1 MSRYNNRSDNKNKS
15 ELKNV
20 MNEVAELDR
29 LKDLKPK
36 KYADKDGY
44 ADKIGELYSGKN
56 PDLNTNQLRKFFGA
70 IKKIQQK
77 ESWDEIEHDFY
88 LLKPKFAVSVG
99 RKVSGKPLM
108 PKDFFDLMMVC
119 MEKVDVGN
127 NEEKLENFN
136 TLVDFFESIVAYHK
150 FYEKK

>member
-1 MSRYNNRSDNKNKS
+1 MPKYDNRSDNKNKS

-20 MNEVAELDR
+20 MNEVAKLDG

-44 ADKIGELYSGKN
+44 ADKIGGLYSGKN

-70 IKKIQQK
+70 IKNIQRK

-88 LLKPKFAVSVG
+88 LLKPKFAYSAG
-99 RKVSGKPLM
+99 RKLI

-119 MEKVDVGN
+119 MEKVDVGDK
-127 NEEKLENFN
+127 EEKLENFN